1 MILQEF
7 DPTKE
12 AIINA
17 WDLVHMEAGATGR
30 MPKVAVS
37 CFEGKTF
44 QRLVALLQGELI
56 ANPKNANG
64 DFPVYRVTYQRR
76 EIAIFMM
83 DMGAA
88 GAGGLLEKMY
98 ALGVEKVVIFGSCG
112 VLDRSIEDCSVII
125 PTMAVR
131 DEGLSYHYAPP
142 ADEIAVNLKYIPEFT
157 QLLHEVG
164 CTYRL
169 GKTWTTD
176 AFYRETREKA
186 ARRKA
191 SGCICVD
198 MECSALAAIA
208 QFREKELFQFFYAAD
223 CLEGENWEKRSLS
236 CDVKFTEKDRFAQLA
251 LELAV
256 RISS

>member
-1 MILQEF
+1 MILHEF

-17 WDLVHMEAGATGR
+17 WDWVHMEIGVTCE
-30 MPKVAVS
+30 MPKLAVT

-44 QRLVALLQGELI
+44 DRLAALLGGELI
-56 ANPKNANG
+56 ANPRNANG
-64 DFPVYRVTYQRR
+64 DFPVYRVNYKGK

-88 GAGGLLEKMY
+88 GAGGLLEEVY
-98 ALGVEKVVIFGSCG
+98 ALGVEKVVVFGSCG
-112 VLDRSIEDCSVII
+112 VLDKEIEDCSIII
-125 PTMAVR
+125 PNVAVR

-142 ADEIAVNLKYIPEFT
+142 SDEIAVNPKYIPEFT
-157 QLLHEVG
+157 QLLNEVE
-164 CTYRL
+164 CSYRI

-191 SGCICVD
+191 SGCICVE
-198 MECSALAAIA
+198 MECSALAAIT

-223 CLEGENWEKRSLS
+223 CLEGDAWDKRSLS
-236 CDVKFTEKDRFAQLA
+236 SDVKFSEKDRFAQLA

-256 RISS
+256 RM

>member
-1 MILQEF
+1 MILHEF

-17 WDLVHMEAGATGR
+17 WDLVHMEIGVTCE
-30 MPKVAVS
+30 MPKLAVT

-44 QRLVALLQGELI
+44 DRLVSLLGGELI
-56 ANPKNANG
+56 ANPRNANG
-64 DFPVYRVTYQRR
+64 DFPVYRVQYKGK

-88 GAGGLLEKMY
+88 GAGGLLEEIY
-98 ALGVEKVVIFGSCG
+98 ALGVEKVIVFGSCG
-112 VLDRSIEDCSVII
+112 ALDKSIEDCAIII
-125 PTMAVR
+125 PDAAVR

-142 ADEIAVNLKYIPEFT
+142 SDEIAVNPRYIPEFM
-157 QLLHEVG
+157 QLLDELK
-164 CTYRL
+164 CSYRI

-191 SGCICVD
+191 QGCICVD
-198 MECSALAAIA
+198 MECSALAAIT

-223 CLEGENWEKRSLS
+223 CLDGEAWEKRSLS
-236 CDVKFTEKDRFAQLA
+236 SDVNFSEKDWFAQLA

-256 RISS
+256 RI